1 MQQTDKYQLNLIEP
15 SDTFSP
21 APLNENAQKLE
32 EALQGGLTAAT
43 AHADAGDAAEAAAR
57 VSADAAEAAAR
68 QNADAAEAATR
79 AAADAALDQRIQ
91 VFEARKFVIGHAEL
105 AGEVYL
111 GFRPRMLWAIGNM
124 GHSILLFDGWVTSTA
139 LRIEDYGFYHNGSY
153 ANCYYAALL

>member
-1 MQQTDKYQLNLIEP
+1 MQQTDKYQLSLIDRN
-15 SDTFSP
+15 DTFSP

-32 EALQGGLTAAT
+32 AAI
-43 AHADAGDAAEAAAR
+43 AAEA
-57 VSADAAEAAAR
+57 AAEAAAR